1 MGGYLYILLYVE
13 HLAVSVNISTHKRY
27 VLLQLHNS

>member
-13 HLAVSVNISTHKRY
+13 HLAGRVNISTHKRY
-27 VLLQLHNS
+27 VLLQLQNF